1 MDTFIVTVMIDHIFT
16 FTVNTVII
24 ISIIIV
30 MLMLS
35 GWTLWKTS
43 KPRAMLRISRR
54 GKELRTR
61 DCESFYFLVF
71 FYSSCCRCRCR
82 CHCRC
87 RHHHHHHL
95 LPPPPHPHHP
105 HHPLHHHQDHYGIC
119 SFAQLG
125 EGIASL
131 LGVGGDQ
138 IARAGETIG
147 ISSILTRLYKSNIFH
162 VGGSHIISNNLVFH
176 LDNLFLVYKYDSL
189 RVLALYF
196 FTAQSIFG
204 RTNMIQ

>member
-1 MDTFIVTVMIDHIFT
+1 MSLFRWEVGEETPAELATMAIGRIGIGQHRYHRQNHHHCHDEYHHHHHCRSHHGHDAGRMDTFIVTVMIDHIST

-71 FYSSCCRCRCR
+71 YRTRVR
-82 CHCRC
+82 
-87 RHHHHHHL
+87 
-95 LPPPPHPHHP
+95 
-105 HHPLHHHQDHYGIC
+105 
-119 SFAQLG
+119 
-125 EGIASL
+125 SL
-131 LGVGGDQ
+131 AMLV
-138 IARAGETIG
+138 
-147 ISSILTRLYKSNIFH
+147 SNSLTN
-162 VGGSHIISNNLVFH
+162 
-176 LDNLFLVYKYDSL
+176 SL
-189 RVLALYF
+189 
-196 FTAQSIFG
+196 TH
-204 RTNMIQ
+204 

>member
-1 MDTFIVTVMIDHIFT
+1 MSLFRWEVGEETPAELATMAIGRIGIGQHRHHHQNHCHFEYHHHHQCRSHHGHDAGRMDTFIVTVMIDHIST

-71 FYSSCCRCRCR
+71 LSDPS
-82 CHCRC
+82 
-87 RHHHHHHL
+87 
-95 LPPPPHPHHP
+95 P
-105 HHPLHHHQDHYGIC
+105 I
-119 SFAQLG
+119 
-125 EGIASL
+125 
-131 LGVGGDQ
+131 
-138 IARAGETIG
+138 IG
-147 ISSILTRLYKSNIFH
+147 N
-162 VGGSHIISNNLVFH
+162 
-176 LDNLFLVYKYDSL
+176 
-189 RVLALYF
+189 AC
-196 FTAQSIFG
+196 Q
-204 RTNMIQ
+204 